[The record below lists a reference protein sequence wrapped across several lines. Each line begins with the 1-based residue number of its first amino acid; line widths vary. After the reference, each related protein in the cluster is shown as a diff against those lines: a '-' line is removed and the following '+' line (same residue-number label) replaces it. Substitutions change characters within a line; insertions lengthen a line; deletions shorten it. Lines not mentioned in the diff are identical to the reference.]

1 MQIAPTFISAFIII
15 LSQVLPMIGINIG
28 SEALNTT
35 AQTIIAIVGGLYIL
49 YRQKITGRSTLAGTR
64 PQ

>member
-1 MQIAPTFISAFIII
+1 MQFAPSFVSAFLIV

-28 SEALNTT
+28 TEALNTT
-35 AQTIIAIVGGLYIL
+35 AQTIIAIAGGLYIL
-49 YRQKITGRSTLAGTR
+49 YRQKITGKSTLMGTR